1 MGSALLSMV
10 RMFTRKQDGEPP
22 AFVHDLHREDQT
34 LQERSMCGC
43 GSQSPEH
50 GTTGQRTEEERDA
63 SIICHVH
70 HALRHYNATNPGSE
84 FVAVKPLMAA
94 YVGFQ
99 SHIWVHVSFVARRK
113 KIASSKRRRN
123 QANDTDKTFFAE
135 LRYSHHHSG
144 APAIETCAIIEK
156 SSRKSHLKTAC
167 AFCPESFQ
175 ILHPLDG
182 SFLCG
187 KKRQANEGQ
196 GFTHFMNLL
205 ELAFTCPTASGEGKE
220 DVAAPE
226 EEDDDDEHSS
236 ALSWASLPFHFLGH
250 LITRVLPAFDAK
262 RID

>member
-1 MGSALLSMV
+1 MGSAVLSMV
-10 RMFTRKQDGEPP
+10 RMMKPKKDGAPP
-22 AFVHDLHREDQT
+22 AFVHDLPH
-34 LQERSMCGC
+34 
-43 GSQSPEH
+43 H
-50 GTTGQRTEEERDA
+50 GTTAAPCRQRTEEERDA

-70 HALRHYNATNPGSE
+70 HALRHYNPTNPGSE
-84 FVAVKPLMAA
+84 FVPVKPLMAA

-123 QANDTDKTFFAE
+123 QANDADKTFFAE

-144 APAIETCAIIEK
+144 APAVETCAIIEK

-187 KKRQANEGQ
+187 KKCQANEGQ
-196 GFTHFMNLL
+196 GFIHFTNLL
-205 ELAFTCPTASGEGKE
+205 ELPFTCPTASGPGKE
-220 DVAAPE
+220 DAAAPKKE
-226 EEDDDDEHSS
+226 EEEHSS
-236 ALSWASLPFHFLGH
+236 VLSWAALTFHFLGN
-250 LITRVLPAFDAK
+250 LITRVLPAFDDK
-262 RID
+262 HMD